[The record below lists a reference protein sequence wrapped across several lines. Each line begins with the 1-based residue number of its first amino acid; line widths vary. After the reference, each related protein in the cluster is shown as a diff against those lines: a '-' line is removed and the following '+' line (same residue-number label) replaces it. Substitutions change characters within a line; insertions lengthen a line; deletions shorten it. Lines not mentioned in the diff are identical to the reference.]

1 MQRHLHAIF
10 LVVLTATLETSCH
23 KKQASV
29 PMPPPPI
36 PAAKPEPVA
45 PVLEPPPD
53 TPAVTVPPPSTAPP
67 IATPAPTPTPPQEQ
81 PKPTRRGRSTPAPAA
96 PAIGPAPAPSPAQPP
111 QLGTLLTSEQQR
123 EYSSAIDQSVGRA
136 QSSLRSIG
144 NRQLTAEQHERVVQV
159 ENFIQQAESL
169 RKSNLAGAKS
179 LAERA
184 DVLARD
190 LLASLH

>member
-1 MQRHLHAIF
+1 
-10 LVVLTATLETSCH
+10 
-23 KKQASV
+23 
-29 PMPPPPI
+29 
-36 PAAKPEPVA
+36 
-45 PVLEPPPD
+45 
-53 TPAVTVPPPSTAPP
+53 
-67 IATPAPTPTPPQEQ
+67 
-81 PKPTRRGRSTPAPAA
+81 
-96 PAIGPAPAPSPAQPP
+96 
-111 QLGTLLTSEQQR
+111 LTSEQQR